1 VSTETTL
8 LSNKR
13 QGAQLVLPLP
23 QRPPRFD
30 RDAFLIAPT
39 NDAAWRAG
47 QAWLAS
53 EEPSLIICGPE
64 GSGKTHLATILSSD
78 DGVFFD
84 WREATTSVPGEAKVI
99 VLDALPADDPKRFL
113 SVIEDLTNAGRRL
126 ILAGRGHPGEWAMGL
141 KDLRTRL
148 EAIPRANLD
157 QPDEALLRAVL
168 TKGFSDRQVNIDAAV
183 VEYAAPRLPRTF
195 AAAREFVE
203 VADAEAARRKKKIT
217 IALAKEV
224 IDAAEQ
230 SGVKALRDE
239 TAEISE

>member
-1 VSTETTL
+1 MSTETTL
-8 LSNKR
+8 LSNRR

-53 EEPSLIICGPE
+53 DEPSLIICGPE
-64 GSGKTHLATILSSD
+64 GSGKTHLATILSGEE
-78 DGVFFD
+78 GVFFD
-84 WREATTSVPGEAKVI
+84 WRNATSAISSDAKVV
-99 VLDALPADDPKRFL
+99 VLDALPADDPKRVL
-113 SVIEDLTNAGRRL
+113 SVIEDLTNSGRRL

-195 AAAREFVE
+195 AAARAFVD

-217 IALAKEV
+217 IALAKVV
-224 IDAAEQ
+224 IDALEQ
-230 SGVKALRDE
+230 SGADPARDE
-239 TAEISE
+239 APESLE